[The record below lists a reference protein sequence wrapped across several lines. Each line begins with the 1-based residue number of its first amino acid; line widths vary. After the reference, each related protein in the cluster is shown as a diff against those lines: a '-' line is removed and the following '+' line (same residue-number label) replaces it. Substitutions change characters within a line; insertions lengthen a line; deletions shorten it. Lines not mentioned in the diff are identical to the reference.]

1 MSDVSADVVTIRHNR
16 MSLALH
22 RLRDAGPDGGRPL
35 LYLHGLGDRSPD
47 AVPERAAGWPGAIW
61 ALDFTGHGRS
71 SLPVGGGYSCELL
84 MADADAALA
93 ELGPSTVYGRGLG
106 GYVALLIAGAR
117 PDLVRGAVIDDGPG
131 LAGGGVE
138 PGTPFILTQPFAAT
152 ATPDPYALLEL
163 SIDLRPPDYATA
175 YARQATTL
183 SGLDVAVAVAALVR
197 PEWLA
202 AVAREPGVVSRRAA
216 EALALFAAT

>member
-1 MSDVSADVVTIRHNR
+1 MSDLADALTVRHNR
-16 MSLALH
+16 ISLALH
-22 RLRDAGPDGGRPL
+22 RLRDAGPAGGRPL

-47 AVPERAAGWPGAIW
+47 AVPGRVSWPGPIW

-71 SLPVGGGYSCELL
+71 TIPKGGGYSCELL
-84 MADADAALA
+84 MADVDAALA

-106 GYVALLIAGAR
+106 GYVGLLIAGGR

-138 PGTPFILTQPFAAT
+138 PGTPFILTQPFAAE

-175 YARQATTL
+175 FARQATQL
-183 SGLDVAVAVAALVR
+183 SGLDVAVAVAALGR
-197 PEWLA
+197 ASWLA
-202 AVAREPGVVSRRAA
+202 AVALEPGVATLTVA
-216 EALALFAAT
+216 EALALFAEA